1 MARKQEIKEEIAHL
15 LMRNSVG
22 MLENAIIQQ
31 VTATSNVDAITIALN
46 EMASLGEV
54 KRDGK
59 RWKITPIGRS
69 FYSDLNNKKE
79 SQPSEAK
86 SKLVAGINNFDETL
100 SPADAVHVD
109 KTIKN
114 SIERVESFRTPDG
127 EIHTT
132 QDAAEMHMLRQQ
144 LLPSIDAFMENIGS
158 TCKQKGLIRSYITR
172 WEKFKQ
178 EQAA

>member
-1 MARKQEIKEEIAHL
+1 MAKKQEIKEEIAHL
-15 LMRNSVG
+15 LMRSGVVG

-31 VTATSNVDAITIALN
+31 VAATSNVDAITITLK
-46 EMASLGEV
+46 EMASLGEA

-59 RWKITPIGRS
+59 RWKITPVGRS

-79 SQPSEAK
+79 SQPSEAAD
-86 SKLVAGINNFDETL
+86 KLITGINNAAETL
-100 SPADAVHVD
+100 SQDAGQGD
-109 KTIKN
+109 KAPKTN
-114 SIERVESFRTPDG
+114 IERIESFRTPDG

-132 QDAAEMHMLRQQ
+132 QEAAEMHMLRHQ
-144 LLPSIDAFMENIGS
+144 LLPSIDAFMAHIGS

-172 WEKFKQ
+172 WEQFKR